1 MGIETV
7 AIMMALSVGSGIMG
21 ARSANKQAQANA
33 NAAVQQGNLELAKMK
48 KQGDVLKKA
57 TLSQVSTQKTSF
69 LSSGLALEGTP
80 MDVMGETYDTGIE
93 DLMDLNTDIQTT
105 ANLYNQKS
113 KNYITAGRSEA
124 MNSLVSGVSSAAMM
138 GVGAGFGDSF
148 GFGSNTITAKAGSS
162 PNIIPTSAWRT

>member
-1 MGIETV
+1 MGIETAV
-7 AIMMALSVGSGIMG
+7 ALMALSVGSGIMG

-57 TLSQVSTQKTSF
+57 TLSQVSSQKTSF

-80 MDVMGETYDTGIE
+80 MDVMGATYESGLE
-93 DLMDLNTDIQTT
+93 DLMDLKTDMG
-105 ANLYNQKS
+105 AVSNLYNQKS

-124 MNSLVSGVSSAAMM
+124 MNSLVSGVSSAALM
-138 GVGAGFGDSF
+138 GVGGSFGDGF
-148 GFGSNTITAKAGSS
+148 GFGSNTITAKAGTS
-162 PNIIPTSAWRT
+162 PNIIPTSAWRK